1 MRKIPFAA
9 AICLFLI
16 NTPAMSETM
25 MQDTIY
31 LEEVTVSGSVD
42 EDLKSSEAKVVE
54 KKRSNN
60 IADFLAKDPEINLTR
75 KSAVGDGANTLTI
88 RGQGSERIQVNID
101 GVNMNSTGNIGAGYI
116 DFNMLPLDNI
126 DRIEVIKGGSSVEY
140 GNVIGGVINA
150 YTAHPTSKPKANI
163 YATMGGWDEA
173 DDFYNIRGSYSQMF
187 GNFGVSLGMSRQEA
201 DEYFKN
207 SDYKV
212 THIAPKFFLRLPWK
226 AELTAGIDYT
236 KSRRGMIIANVPG
249 TAGYDSDFPTVE
261 TSDGFAGGGGPDM
274 TPNEGSYQEKE
285 RVMYNTAYTQHIND
299 NAFFE
304 LSAYKVYEDRTDKNF
319 AAKDSNNGLV
329 KEGDTIYER
338 ELEMDRSYGF
348 KGKSEVKISDHTIL
362 FGAERKNLQGGE
374 TDIKVSVN
382 PNNGNNQRP
391 LGSTDS
397 RQKIITNGFF
407 LADSWKLNDMFTV
420 DLGMRYDTYKTENF
434 TYDHDDSK
442 LTPRA
447 GLTYTI
453 TPQDKAAVYV
463 YQSYRTPTMP
473 DTVHYSNGE
482 DVAELRGRGIK
493 PEEVN
498 AIDFVYRHDFRG
510 KGFIKFSAWYYDID
524 NYSLR
529 RTVPTTAD
537 PTQTVNAQYNID
549 NAEFIGTSLG
559 GEYKVFKNLTVN
571 AGVSYQKSEKSGDPT
586 DKDFS
591 SSSDEV
597 DNIPEYKGNAGFVWK
612 ITDKLTFDMGLNY
625 IGERPKYEDGKQ
637 KTLSSYTLADASIA
651 YEVAKNTILEVYADN
666 LFDKKYEETSGY
678 EAMGFNA
685 GASVRWAY

>member
-1 MRKIPFAA
+1 MRRIPFAA
-9 AICLFLI
+9 AICLFFI
-16 NTPAMSETM
+16 NTTAMSETL

-31 LEEVTVSGSVD
+31 LEEVTVSGAVED
-42 EDLKSSEAKVVE
+42 DLKSSEAKVVE

-75 KSAVGDGANTLTI
+75 KSSVGDGTNTLTI
-88 RGQGSERIQVNID
+88 RGQSSERIQVNID

-126 DRIEVIKGGSSVEY
+126 ERIEVIKGGSSAEY

-150 YTAHPTSKPKANI
+150 YTAHPTSKPKASI

-226 AELTAGIDYT
+226 AELTAGVDYT

-249 TAGYDSDFPTVE
+249 TADYDSDFPTIE

-274 TPNEGSYQEKE
+274 TPNEGAYQEKE
-285 RVMYNTAYTQHIND
+285 RFIYNAAYTQDITD

-329 KEGDTIYER
+329 QDGDVIYER

-348 KGKSEVKISDHTIL
+348 KAKTEVKISDHTVL
-362 FGAERKNLQGGE
+362 FGAERKNLHGGE
-374 TDIKVSVN
+374 TDIKVSIN
-382 PNNGNNQRP
+382 PNNGNQQRA
-391 LGSTDS
+391 LGKTDS
-397 RQKIITNGFF
+397 KQEIITDGVF
-407 LADSWKLNDMFTV
+407 LADSWDINSMFTL
-420 DLGMRYDTYKTENF
+420 DLGVRYDTYETENF
-434 TYDHDDSK
+434 THNFDDSK
-442 LTPRA
+442 LSPKA

-453 TPQDKAAVYV
+453 TPQDKAAVYM
-463 YQSYRTPTMP
+463 YQSYRIPTMP
-473 DTVHYSNGE
+473 DTVHYANG
-482 DVAELRGRGIK
+482 DAVDELRDRGIK

-498 AIDFVYRHDFRG
+498 ALDFVYRHDFSG
-510 KGFIKFSAWYYDID
+510 KGFVKFSAWYYDID
-524 NYSLR
+524 NYSIR
-529 RTVPTTAD
+529 RTIPTTAD
-537 PTQTVNAQYNID
+537 PATTVNAQYNVD

-559 GEYKVFKNLTVN
+559 GEYKVLSSLTLN

-625 IGERPKYEDGKQ
+625 IGERPKYEDGKK

-651 YEVAKNTILEVYADN
+651 YEVVKNTVLEVYADN
-666 LFDKKYEETSGY
+666 IFDKKYEEASGY
-678 EAMGFNA
+678 ESMGFNA
-685 GASVRWAY
+685 GASVRWTY

>member
-31 LEEVTVSGSVD
+31 LEEVTVSGAAQ
-42 EDLKSSEAKVVE
+42 EDLKSSEAKVTE

-60 IADFLAKDPEINLTR
+60 IAGFLSKDPEINLTR
-75 KSAVGDGANTLTI
+75 KSSVGDGTNTLTI
-88 RGQGSERIQVNID
+88 RGQSSERIQVNID

-126 DRIEVIKGGSSVEY
+126 DRIEVIKGGSSAEY

-150 YTAHPTSKPKANI
+150 YTAHPTSKPKASI

-201 DEYFKN
+201 DEYFRN

-226 AELTAGIDYT
+226 AELTAGVDYT
-236 KSRRGMIIANVPG
+236 KSRRGMIIANIPG
-249 TAGYDSDFPTVE
+249 TDGYDSDFPTVE
-261 TSDGFAGGGGPDM
+261 TSDSFAGGGGPDM
-274 TPNEGSYQEKE
+274 TPNEGAYQEKE
-285 RVMYNTAYTQHIND
+285 RFIYNTAYTQNITD

-329 KEGDTIYER
+329 KEGDVIYER

-348 KGKSEVKISDHTIL
+348 KAKTEAKISTHTIL
-362 FGAERKNLQGGE
+362 FGAERKNLRGGE
-374 TDIKVSVN
+374 TDIKVSIN
-382 PNNGNNQRP
+382 PNNGNQYRA
-391 LGSTDS
+391 LGKTDS
-397 RQKIITNGFF
+397 RQRIITDGVF
-407 LADSWKLNDMFTV
+407 LADSWGINSAFTL
-420 DLGMRYDTYKTENF
+420 DLGVRYDKYKTENF
-434 TYDHDDSK
+434 THNFDDSNLSPK
-442 LTPRA
+442 A
-447 GLTYTI
+447 GLTYAI

-473 DTVHYSNGE
+473 DVVHYANG
-482 DVAELRGRGIK
+482 DSVDELAGRGIK

-498 AIDFVYRHDFRG
+498 AVDFVYRHDFSG
-510 KGFIKFSAWYYDID
+510 KGFVKFSAWYYDID
-524 NYSLR
+524 NYSIR
-529 RTVPTTAD
+529 RTLPATAD
-537 PTQTVNAQYNID
+537 PATTVNAQYNVD
-549 NAEFIGTSLG
+549 NAEFIGTSLS
-559 GEYKVFKNLTVN
+559 GEYKVLRNLTVN
-571 AGVSYQKSEKSGDPT
+571 AGISYQKSEKSGDPT
-586 DKDFS
+586 DSDFS

-597 DNIPEYKGNAGFVWK
+597 DYIPEYKGNAGFVWK
-612 ITDKLTFDMGLNY
+612 ITDKLTFDMGMNY
-625 IGERPKYEDGKQ
+625 IGERPKYETTGKN
-637 KTLSSYTLADASIA
+637 TLPSYTLVDASIA
-651 YEVAKNTILEVYADN
+651 YEMLKNTVLEIYADN
-666 LFDKKYEETSGY
+666 ILDKEYEEASGY
-678 EAMGFNA
+678 PAMGFNA
-685 GASVRWAY
+685 GASARWTF